1 MSNRFFTLSID
12 QIIVQLFSI
21 WWMLSVCAE
30 LCRLNFS
37 TVREINIKKR
47 MIFKDASL
55 AQSMSLPALG
65 SENEEEN
72 GWNADF
78 EDSFAHPLERTLFEI
93 EDDFGI
99 DAAIQRVTICNIIYG
114 NFNNSRALWQ
124 RRTRQKLSFF
134 NRQFET

>member
-1 MSNRFFTLSID
+1 
-12 QIIVQLFSI
+12 
-21 WWMLSVCAE
+21 
-30 LCRLNFS
+30 
-37 TVREINIKKR
+37 
-47 MIFKDASL
+47 
-55 AQSMSLPALG
+55 MSLPALG

-114 NFNNSRALWQ
+114 NFSLFNNSRAFRNVELVKNCHFLTVNLKRKKTTSLKDFERVKIAQ
-124 RRTRQKLSFF
+124 R
-134 NRQFET
+134 N